1 MGIFSFFGSAWDYVT
16 SIFQSS
22 ENLTDTKENLNE
34 NDEVVIDK
42 SSSIEEED
50 NQNLIN
56 EDVKNLNLIADTE
69 SDEVCIQSDN
79 INQNQECI
87 DFCHF
92 KDIHLLKEYFANNKN
107 DVLTSKENYINDIKI
122 NSNSNDLLKNDTRL
136 SERDSILNRYE
147 AHNKEALDQLNL
159 YKNDLKENL
168 FNNESK
174 LLSNEI
180 YFSQESQQNISL
192 SSEAEKND
200 NKSENDTALI
210 NLSFIEL

>member
-1 MGIFSFFGSAWDYVT
+1 M
-16 SIFQSS
+16 
-22 ENLTDTKENLNE
+22 
-34 NDEVVIDK
+34 
-42 SSSIEEED
+42 
-50 NQNLIN
+50 
-56 EDVKNLNLIADTE
+56 
-69 SDEVCIQSDN
+69 
-79 INQNQECI
+79 
-87 DFCHF
+87 
-92 KDIHLLKEYFANNKN
+92 
-107 DVLTSKENYINDIKI
+107 TSKENYINDIKI

-192 SSEAEKND
+192 SSEAEN